1 MRRITLWAASTVTIL
16 VLLFSYRTST
26 SAGTTATSIVSAG
39 SGTVAA
45 AGSGSTGSS
54 GTSGSTESSGTS
66 GSSGSSGA
74 SSTQGSS
81 AGAQTV
87 TGDAVSTRYGDVQV
101 QITVA
106 GGRITG
112 STVTQVPWQDHRD
125 QEINGRAVPIL
136 DEEAVAAQSS
146 SIDMVSGATYTSE
159 GYAESLQSA
168 IDKAG
173 L

>member
-1 MRRITLWAASTVTIL
+1 MRRITLWAASTVTII

-26 SAGTTATSIVSAG
+26 SAGTTASPFSLG

-45 AGSGSTGSS
+45 DGSGSAAA
-54 GTSGSTESSGTS
+54 SGSA
-66 GSSGSSGA
+66 GA
-74 SSTQGSS
+74 SSADVRTI
-81 AGAQTV
+81 

-101 QITVA
+101 QITVS
-106 GGRITG
+106 GGRITA

-125 QEINGRAVPIL
+125 QQINGRAVPIL
-136 DEEAVAAQSS
+136 DKEAVAAQSS

-159 GYAESLQSA
+159 GYTQSLQSA
-168 IDKAG
+168 IDQAH